1 MADNVRER
9 LREARQFLAD
19 GMWRSEFEPKTWASR
34 GVRLLQF
41 TSMVGEGFVRD
52 QLLLRASALTY
63 FSVLSIVPV
72 LAIVGSIATAV
83 GVTENLVGVFVDQI
97 SARFPGAGEQLGDI
111 VRNADIGG
119 LGSLGAVALFLT
131 TIFGISNIEQ
141 ALNHI
146 WGVKQ
151 GRTWARKLPD
161 YLAVLIIAPLLLGAG
176 LSMATTI
183 KSQWVVQKLLEY
195 PLFEIAYS
203 LGLKQFP
210 TLVLAGA
217 FTFLFWFLPNTHVRA
232 FAAFLGGAVTAVA
245 VNGALGLY
253 VSMSVGAAR
262 ANALYGGFAQ
272 LPLFFVWIYFFWAI
286 VLFGAEVAFAY
297 QNLELYRR
305 EVRGRNP
312 DPAERESIGLR
323 IVIEVARAFRD
334 GAPPWTADRLAETMH
349 VPVRA
354 VRDVIQNLRD
364 QRILVALGEAEPED
378 GYQLGRP
385 AERIDIPMILAAVR
399 GVREPT
405 AGDPRVREV
414 VDRILAAMGEGEAK
428 AAQGQSLADVL
439 AGMPTSTDP
448 P

>member
-1 MADNVRER
+1 M
-9 LREARQFLAD
+9 
-19 GMWRSEFEPKTWASR
+19 
-34 GVRLLQF
+34 
-41 TSMVGEGFVRD
+41 
-52 QLLLRASALTY
+52 
-63 FSVLSIVPV
+63 
-72 LAIVGSIATAV
+72 
-83 GVTENLVGVFVDQI
+83 
-97 SARFPGAGEQLGDI
+97 
-111 VRNADIGG
+111 
-119 LGSLGAVALFLT
+119 
-131 TIFGISNIEQ
+131 
-141 ALNHI
+141 
-146 WGVKQ
+146 KQ
-151 GRTWARKLPD
+151 ERTWARKLPD

-183 KSQWVVQKLLEY
+183 KSQWLVQKLLEY
-195 PLFEIAYS
+195 PVFEIAYS
-203 LGLKQFP
+203 LGLKQLP

-217 FTFLFWFLPNTHVRA
+217 FTFLFWFLPNTPVRA

-334 GAPPWTADRLAETMH
+334 GAAPWTADRLAETMH